1 MSNMTNPLEG
11 LLELQAGI
19 ESGLQMIECPG
30 DSGLSVVFDQ
40 PEGVIRMT
48 YAMIEDGVV
57 SGYTVFVKDQPIGG
71 VDVFDIGYAI
81 REEYRGKGLATR
93 IVTSSIELLTDTMRF
108 GGHFDSYYIEAIVGV
123 GNLPSNKLARKIISD
138 SPKQIVDE
146 HSGEDAY
153 QYLRLVRL

>member
-19 ESGLQMIECPG
+19 ESGLQMLECPG
-30 DSGLSVVFDQ
+30 DNGLSVVFDQ

-48 YAMIEDGVV
+48 YAMIKDGMVI
-57 SGYTVFVKDQPIGG
+57 GYTVFVKDQPIGS
-71 VDVFDIGYAI
+71 VTVFDIGYAV

-93 IVTSSIELLTDTMRF
+93 IVNSSIDLLTDTMGL
-108 GGHFDSYYIEAIVGV
+108 GGHFDSYYLEAIVGI
-123 GNLPSNKLARKIISD
+123 GNLTSNKLAHKIISD
-138 SPKQIVDE
+138 TPKQIVDK

-153 QYLRLVRL
+153 QYLRLIEL